1 MPPRRG
7 FAGFASCAICAAA
20 GFVATDASVNASD
33 RDQPAWG
40 AGMPVVRISLG
51 RFDAANYDAVRKLL
65 DDSQKTLVPANRRL
79 KGNRAY
85 YAGIDRENNAMTNVS
100 VWTRAATPS
109 RWPRFNRC
117 SIWPRFLS
125 RPGCVSKD
133 RSPIAKRSGR
143 CNFVG
148 LYHRRQ
154 SRRPDALQKIGRA
167 CAAPVA
173 SRVTVRRSPPR
184 PSASRVANCNREH
197 VTHYRFNSGPRRRGS
212 LSELETAAFCHPRPE
227 PRRLP

>member
-51 RFDAANYDAVRKLL
+51 RFDAANYYDAVRKLL
-65 DDSQKTLVPANRRL
+65 DDSQKTLVPAIRRL

-100 VWTRAATPS
+100 VWDTRGDAEQMATLQPMLDLAKIFVEAGV
-109 RWPRFNRC
+109 RFE
-117 SIWPRFLS
+117 
-125 RPGCVSKD
+125 RP
-133 RSPIAKRSGR
+133 IT
-143 CNFVG
+143 N
-148 LYHRRQ
+148 H
-154 SRRPDALQKIGRA
+154 
-167 CAAPVA
+167 
-173 SRVTVRRSPPR
+173 
-184 PSASRVANCNREH
+184 
-197 VTHYRFNSGPRRRGS
+197 
-212 LSELETAAFCHPRPE
+212 ET
-227 PRRLP
+227 LWTM